1 MKPIRVGII
10 GCGKISD
17 FYLKNLCNHSDVEVL
32 ACADL
37 EIDRAKAKAEMYH
50 VPRACTAQELLS
62 DVAIDLVV
70 NLTIPKVHASVC
82 IQALEA
88 GKHVYVEK
96 PLAVTRE
103 EGQRILQTAE
113 AKGLRVGC
121 APDTF
126 LGTGIQTCRQLILNG
141 EIGTPLSA
149 VAFMMIPGHEHW
161 HPDPE
166 FYYHAGGG
174 PMFDM
179 GPYYLTAF
187 VELLGPIQE
196 ISGVTATAFQ
206 QRTITSKPKSGQT
219 INVEVPTHVTG
230 SLRFVKGPVVTMITS
245 FDIMAGTSP
254 FPNIEIYGS
263 HGTLRVP
270 DPNTFVGPVL
280 LKRIGQDQW
289 EEVPLTAPYEFNSRG
304 IGVVEMANAIHH
316 GRKHRANGELA
327 YHVLEAMHGFH
338 DSSNTGNVYRMHSHY
353 QS

>member
-1 MKPIRVGII
+1 
-10 GCGKISD
+10 
-17 FYLKNLCNHSDVEVL
+17 
-32 ACADL
+32 
-37 EIDRAKAKAEMYH
+37 
-50 VPRACTAQELLS
+50 LLS
-62 DVAIDLVV
+62 DPEIDLVV
-70 NLTIPKVHASVC
+70 NLTIPNVHASVC

-103 EGQRILQTAE
+103 EGQRILHMAE

-126 LGTGIQTCRQLILNG
+126 LGTGIQTCRQLIMNG

-166 FYYHAGGG
+166 FYYHVGGG

-196 ISGVTATAFQ
+196 ISGVTKMAFQ
-206 QRTITSKPKSGQT
+206 QRTITSQPKSGQK

-254 FPNIEIYGS
+254 LPYIEIYGS
-263 HGTLRVP
+263 LGTLRVP

-289 EEVPLTAPYEFNSRG
+289 EEISLTSPYEFNSRG
-304 IGVVEMANAIHH
+304 IGVVEMANAILH
-316 GRKHRANGELA
+316 GGKHRANGELA

-338 DSSNTGNVYRMHSHY
+338 DSSNTGSVYRMQSQY
-353 QS
+353 QL